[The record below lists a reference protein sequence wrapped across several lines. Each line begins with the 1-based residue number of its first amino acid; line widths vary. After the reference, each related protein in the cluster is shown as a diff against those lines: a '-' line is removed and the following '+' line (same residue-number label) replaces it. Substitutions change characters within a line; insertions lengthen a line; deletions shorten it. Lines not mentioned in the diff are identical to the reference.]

1 MEAII
6 MVKQKN
12 SAKVIVDMMNTI
24 YENNLTT
31 VSGGNLS
38 VIQDDG
44 TIWISPTG
52 IDKGALTEEDIVC
65 GKPDGTFIGKNSPSI
80 EFPFHKKIYEV
91 SPKIKAIIHVHAP
104 SLISTSIIRSVPP
117 ISILPQCAK
126 VIGRTEIA
134 SYDIP
139 GSFEL
144 GEKIAAV
151 FAQGNDC
158 VIMENHGIVLGADT
172 MEHAF
177 DRLEAINLIF
187 EIYNRSKILG
197 DLKFPKENHS
207 DIWGD
212 FVFEKA
218 SASQNN
224 HKDKAIELHKFVK
237 RIYKKGLSLTNPNM
251 FCVSVRVDGG
261 MLTNPYGIPLYRLED
276 QDYSF
281 VGYSDNSSYHRK
293 VHLEIYKNNLDINSI
308 ITSIAPNIMSFAVTD
323 TKFTTEIIPEAYM
336 VLRNVA
342 SMECED
348 YGDVKKILNT
358 INPSTSEIIFKN
370 NCVLCCGPSPIKMY
384 DRIEVLEYSAKAI
397 IDAKNVGKIVY
408 IAGDAIKDINKRFH
422 LE

>member
-1 MEAII
+1 M
-6 MVKQKN
+6 KQN

-24 YENNLTT
+24 YDNNLTT

-65 GKPDGTFIGKNSPSI
+65 GMPDGTFIGKNSPSI

-104 SLISTSIIRSVPP
+104 SLISTSIVRSVPP
-117 ISILPQCAK
+117 INILPQCAK
-126 VIGRTEIA
+126 VIGRVGIA
-134 SYDIP
+134 PYDIP

-172 MEHAF
+172 MRHAF

-187 EIYNRSKILG
+187 EINNRSKILG
-197 DLKFPKENHS
+197 GLKFPEKNLS
-207 DIWGD
+207 NIWGNN
-212 FVFEKA
+212 VFEKTF
-218 SASQNN
+218 ASQNN
-224 HKDKAIELHKFVK
+224 HKDEAIELHKFVK

-261 MLTNPYGIPLYRLED
+261 MLTNPDDIPLYNLKS

-281 VGYSDNSSYHRK
+281 VGSSDNSSYHWK
-293 VHLEIYKNNLDINSI
+293 VHLAIYKNKLDINSI

-342 SMECED
+342 GMEYED
-348 YGDVKKILNT
+348 YGDINKILNT
-358 INPSTSEIIFKN
+358 INTSTAEIIFKN
-370 NCVLCCGPSPIKMY
+370 NCILCCGPSPIKMY
-384 DRIEVLEYSAKAI
+384 DRLEVLEYSAKAI
-397 IDAKNVGKIVY
+397 IDAKNVGEIVY
-408 IAGDAIKDINKRFH
+408 ITGDAIKDINQRFH

>member
-1 MEAII
+1 MN
-6 MVKQKN
+6 QKN
-12 SAKVIVDMMNTI
+12 AAKVIVDMMNTI
-24 YENNLTT
+24 YDNNLTT

-44 TIWISPTG
+44 TIWITPTG
-52 IDKGALTEEDIVC
+52 IDKGALTEEDIVG
-65 GKPDGTFIGKNSPSI
+65 GKPDGSFIGKNSPSI

-91 SPKIKAIIHVHAP
+91 ASKIKAIIHVHAP
-104 SLISTSIIRSVPP
+104 SLVSTSIVRSVPP
-117 ISILPQCAK
+117 INILPQCAK
-126 VIGRTEIA
+126 VIGRVGIA
-134 SYDIP
+134 AYDIP

-151 FAQGNDC
+151 FAEGNDC

-172 MEHAF
+172 MQHAF

-207 DIWGD
+207 DMWENS
-212 FVFEKA
+212 VSEKA
-218 SASQNN
+218 SASQGN
-224 HKDKAIELHKFVK
+224 HNDNGQAIELHKFVK
-237 RIYKKGLSLTNPNM
+237 RIYQKGFSLTNPNM

-261 MLTNPYGIPLYRLED
+261 MLTNTYGIPLYSLED

-281 VGYSDNSSYHRK
+281 VGDADNLSYHQK

-348 YGDVKKILNT
+348 YGDINKILNT
-358 INPSTSEIIFKN
+358 INPSTGEIIFKN
-370 NCVLCCGPSPIKMY
+370 NCVLCCGPSPLKMY
-384 DRIEVLEYSAKAI
+384 DRIEVLEYSAKAV

>member
-12 SAKVIVDMMNTI
+12 AAKVIVDMMNTI

-44 TIWISPTG
+44 AIWITPTG
-52 IDKGALTEEDIVC
+52 IDKGALAEEDIVC
-65 GKPDGTFIGKNSPSI
+65 GMPDGSFVGKNAPSI
-80 EFPFHKKIYEV
+80 EFPFHQKIYEV
-91 SPKIKAIIHVHAP
+91 APKIKAIIHVHAP

-117 ISILPQCAK
+117 INILPQCAK
-126 VIGRTEIA
+126 VIGRVGIA
-134 SYDIP
+134 AYDIP
-139 GSFEL
+139 GSCEL
-144 GEKIAAV
+144 GKKIAAV

-172 MEHAF
+172 MQHAF
-177 DRLEAINLIF
+177 DRLEAINLVF

-197 DLKFPKENHS
+197 GLKFSKEKCSNM
-207 DIWGD
+207 WGNS
-212 FVFEKA
+212 VVEKA
-218 SASQNN
+218 SASQNGY
-224 HKDKAIELHKFVK
+224 KDQAIELHKFVK
-237 RIYKKGLSLTNPNM
+237 RIYKKGLSLTNPDM
-251 FCVSVRVDGG
+251 FCVSVRANGG
-261 MLTNPYGIPLYRLED
+261 MLTNSSGIPLYSLKD
-276 QDYSF
+276 QDYIF
-281 VGYSDNSSYHRK
+281 VGDADNLSYHQK

-342 SMECED
+342 SLEYED
-348 YGDVKKILNT
+348 YGDINKILNT
-358 INPSTSEIIFKN
+358 INPSTGEIIFKN
-370 NCVLCCGPSPIKMY
+370 NCVLCCGPSPLKMY

-397 IDAKNVGKIVY
+397 IDAKNVGKIIY
-408 IAGDAIKDINKRFH
+408 IAGDAIKDINQHFH